1 MNATGRQI
9 GFDSTR
15 WSIVKLRYWL
25 VRNRKMRKTSDASK
39 ILTQRSGIDPKRDPE
54 MLQIAEDYRV
64 AQMIYDART
73 SAGLTQRQLAD
84 AVGTTQSVISQLED
98 ADYEGHS
105 LTMLRRIAAAL
116 HSKLEIRLV

>member
-1 MNATGRQI
+1 
-9 GFDSTR
+9 
-15 WSIVKLRYWL
+15 
-25 VRNRKMRKTSDASK
+25 MRKTSDASK

-116 HSKLEIRLV
+116 HSKLEIRLVPEKAQTA

>member
-1 MNATGRQI
+1 MG
-9 GFDSTR
+9 
-15 WSIVKLRYWL
+15 
-25 VRNRKMRKTSDASK
+25 KTSDASR
-39 ILTQRSGIDPKRDPE
+39 ILHQRSGVDPQRDPE

-64 AQMIYDART
+64 AQMIYDARA
-73 SAGLTQRQLAD
+73 SVGWTQQQLAE

-116 HSKLEIRLV
+116 NRRLEIRLVPAEVPSV